1 MSERFAYPQPLRDP
15 RLRHIPRSEPPDQRP
30 IFHVITLQ
38 PLSVHF
44 SSAAD
49 NALTRFLR
57 ETPQLSFN
65 PVRVAA

>member
-1 MSERFAYPQPLRDP
+1 LPIPNRSAIRDFGTSP
-15 RLRHIPRSEPPDQRP
+15 AASLLINAQSSN
-30 IFHVITLQ
+30 VITLQ